1 MRGGAELP
9 VSEMG
14 RVSDLFLERFDGD
27 KIAPGVGGGV
37 DDRLVSTQT
46 GLTGTID
53 QINAMVREAG
63 PSGLGMEGG
72 GRKRRRMTRRRGKGR
87 GGKTRRRGQ
96 RKPRFR
102 LNLRASIR
110 WRQ

>member
-27 KIAPGVGGGV
+27 KIAPGVGGGGV

-46 GLTGTID
+46 GLTGTVD

-63 PSGLGMEGG
+63 PSGLGLEGG
-72 GRKRRRMTRRRGKGR
+72 GRRRRSRKQKGRR
-87 GGKTRRRGQ
+87 GGKTRRSGQ